1 MIDKTSRS
9 SQHVNPLD
17 AAVIAQGIQR
27 EVGDRI
33 TVVDSITSTNSPLL
47 NERDRYPHGSVLFA
61 DHQTAGRGRRGK
73 TWVSPP
79 GVNVYLSIA
88 WDWRHGLASIGG
100 LSSAIGIAMIEAL
113 TLCGA
118 RDLQVKWPNDVL
130 WQQRKLCGI
139 LIESALNTEQVHKPA
154 GESVA
159 RIVAGIGVNVLM
171 QEAPEIDQPWTTLQE
186 AVGGNPPARN
196 EVAANMARVALA
208 AFARFEA
215 DGLGPTKAVWPRY
228 DFLNDQ
234 PVWLHRDNTR
244 TAGIA
249 RGLADDGSLC
259 VEVEG
264 VYHYLNAGEV
274 SIRSRHS

>member
-33 TVVDSITSTNSPLL
+33 TVVDSITSTNLPLL

-113 TLCGA
+113 TRSETREELEGA
-118 RDLQVKWPNDVL
+118 AR
-130 WQQRKLCGI
+130 
-139 LIESALNTEQVHKPA
+139 ALDRLLAA
-154 GESVA
+154 GRYVIPFWHSPVS
-159 RIVAGIGVNVLM
+159 RIAYDSRLA
-171 QEAPEIDQPWTTLQE
+171 APE
-186 AVGGNPPARN
+186 
-196 EVAANMARVALA
+196 AAPLYGDWIGWMPN
-208 AFARFEA
+208 
-215 DGLGPTKAVWPRY
+215 VWWNR
-228 DFLNDQ
+228 
-234 PVWLHRDNTR
+234 
-244 TAGIA
+244 
-249 RGLADDGSLC
+249 
-259 VEVEG
+259 E
-264 VYHYLNAGEV
+264 
-274 SIRSRHS
+274 